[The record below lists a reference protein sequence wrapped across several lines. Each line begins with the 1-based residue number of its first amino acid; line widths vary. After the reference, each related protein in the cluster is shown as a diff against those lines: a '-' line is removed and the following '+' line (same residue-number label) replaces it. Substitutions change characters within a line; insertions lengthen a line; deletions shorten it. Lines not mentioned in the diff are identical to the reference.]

1 MPTRDRTKPHRL
13 RARLRA
19 KGQVTLP
26 APIREALHID
36 TGDDIAFEVID
47 GQVILRGL
55 RAMPADQAWF
65 WTPEWQAGEQEAD
78 DEIANGEGTVY
89 KSADAMFDALENES
103 D

>member
-1 MPTRDRTKPHRL
+1 MATSMRPGPRL

-26 APIREALHID
+26 PTIREALHID
-36 TGDDIAFEVID
+36 TGDDVSFEVSD

-55 RAMPADQAWF
+55 RAMPADQAWY

-78 DEIANGEGTVY
+78 QEIASGEGTIHKNV
-89 KSADAMFDALENES
+89 DAMFDALGIENG
-103 D
+103 